1 MSERSPFR
9 RDHASSG
16 RLLGL
21 ATART
26 HLQRSGLLHGERQ
39 FGWPLMALR
48 TQFEMGKVRHAL
60 SQRVVAG
67 TMTVFPPFVPKPR
80 PAPDEPES
88 ESTP

>member
-1 MSERSPFR
+1 MSDRSPFR
-9 RDHASSG
+9 RDHAASS

-26 HLQRSGLLHGERQ
+26 SRERGGLLHGERS

-48 TQFEMGKVRHAL
+48 TRCDMGQVRHAL

-88 ESTP
+88 EPTP